1 MRAPSFNDVPQKIE
15 RKRKPRLLTVLPA
28 DIEVFVCRPLNG
40 ARITR
45 SACRKMAENPPSI
58 GPCGKC
64 MVGSSHVRGRLP
76 GTWPDGQ
83 PIAFTKIHV
92 HGTPAST

>member
-1 MRAPSFNDVPQKIE
+1 MRAADFNAIPKKRE
-15 RKRKPRLLTVLPA
+15 KAARKPKRALSVLPA

-45 SACRKMAENPPSI
+45 ASCRKMAENPPSI

-64 MVGSSHVRGRLP
+64 MIGASHLKGRLP

-83 PIAFTKIHV
+83 TIQLVTIHV
-92 HGTPAST
+92 PGSTS

>member
-1 MRAPSFNDVPQKIE
+1 MRAADFNAIPKKRE
-15 RKRKPRLLTVLPA
+15 SARKPKRVLSVLPA

-45 SACRKMAENPPSI
+45 ASCRKMAENPPSI

-64 MVGSSHVRGRLP
+64 MIGASHVRGRLP

-83 PIAFTKIHV
+83 PIEFTTIHV
-92 HGTPAST
+92 AGTSS